1 VFNFYWI
8 HLRRGK
14 LVISPPIK
22 FGLHCARGQRK
33 LVIGLPLV
41 FYNGGATTMIVN
53 NLRVRIDGHGT
64 SFYLHFNDTRKDVDS
79 GQRDQWGYTFTVEA
93 RKAIEN
99 VFVFMNNDI
108 DYELPTAAVE
118 YSLEAQLNQS
128 TKWKEVIQKGKLL
141 TPEKHHK
148 SMQEIYR
155 VYDNC

>member
-1 VFNFYWI
+1 
-8 HLRRGK
+8 
-14 LVISPPIK
+14 
-22 FGLHCARGQRK
+22 
-33 LVIGLPLV
+33 V